1 MVYGSGATAMLTV
14 AAGGFLAL
22 RPRAREQARAAL
34 TTQTAQAE
42 RRKVMLARLQRS
54 GERWRGRRQAHQQLV
69 DAAHDLLL
77 AAGDLGCAR
86 IRPPVETAGSALLE
100 KHLDH
105 RHGLLLAQEEREP
118 PPALVAQQP
127 AARFGHDAQIAQCR
141 LAFALAVLRLPLGE
155 EDHVQPASEPLRQ
168 GRERPQLVLAGVL
181 VAHDGEERRPIGER
195 RLQHLPERLAPP
207 PGGKPRDHGVHGV
220 RITHA

>member
-1 MVYGSGATAMLTV
+1 CQRPARAAPGPARPGAPAWRRPAALREGRPSFQLDQLEAV

-22 RPRAREQARAAL
+22 RPLAREQARAAL
-34 TTQTAQAE
+34 TTQTAEAE

-54 GERWRGRRQAHQQLV
+54 GRRWRGGRQAHQQLV
-69 DAAHDLLL
+69 DLAHDLLL

-86 IRPPVETAGSALLE
+86 IRPPVEAAGSALLE

-105 RHGLLLAQEEREP
+105 RHGLLLAQEQREP

-155 EDHVQPASEPLRQ
+155 ED
-168 GRERPQLVLAGVL
+168 
-181 VAHDGEERRPIGER
+181 
-195 RLQHLPERLAPP
+195 
-207 PGGKPRDHGVHGV
+207 
-220 RITHA
+220 